1 MKHFSLLVTFAMAV
15 LAASCSGTQMAPS
28 ATPLAP
34 PVTQIPTQFATPTLI
49 PPSPAARGTPTAIA
63 TLSPAANVVVTP
75 TSVSLAAPKLKIDCI
90 SILPQNAPRLTSKG
104 VVVLGRSGP
113 ADASLDMSTGVL
125 RDFAQPIYR
134 TVNFV
139 SSSDGAK
146 LAYDQLTLDKP
157 GGQIISEALVI
168 AGADGR
174 PEKLIPWQWGLS
186 NIVGWLNN
194 DQLIINIAA
203 KDPDENRSAKPATL
217 VSLDT
222 KTGQQRT
229 LRPNFP
235 NIDLDYPT
243 ADWNGWGE
251 TVYDPNLQR
260 VIYSANDFSYGRA
273 RFVLWNLQTQT
284 TLANLPTRDVYWVQP
299 AWSPD
304 GKLFAVQT
312 NPDKG
317 NDWWSFELYGGGR
330 DATQFQQWTHL
341 TEYYSKVMIQSFT
354 WSPDSRHIA
363 FWFVP
368 NPQGE
373 LTIEQGQMQLGILD
387 VTTGEV
393 AITCIPGDDAFS
405 SSSPDLAP
413 PLWSP
418 DSQQLLVEDRF
429 TNNAGQIL
437 LVDLSQHIAEKV
449 ADNMGPAVWLTGSS
463 SK

>member
-1 MKHFSLLVTFAMAV
+1 
-15 LAASCSGTQMAPS
+15 
-28 ATPLAP
+28 
-34 PVTQIPTQFATPTLI
+34 
-49 PPSPAARGTPTAIA
+49 
-63 TLSPAANVVVTP
+63 
-75 TSVSLAAPKLKIDCI
+75 
-90 SILPQNAPRLTSKG
+90 
-104 VVVLGRSGP
+104 
-113 ADASLDMSTGVL
+113 
-125 RDFAQPIYR
+125 
-134 TVNFV
+134 
-139 SSSDGAK
+139 
-146 LAYDQLTLDKP
+146 
-157 GGQIISEALVI
+157 
-168 AGADGR
+168 
-174 PEKLIPWQWGLS
+174 
-186 NIVGWLNN
+186 
-194 DQLIINIAA
+194 
-203 KDPDENRSAKPATL
+203 
-217 VSLDT
+217 
-222 KTGQQRT
+222 
-229 LRPNFP
+229 
-235 NIDLDYPT
+235 
-243 ADWNGWGE
+243 
-251 TVYDPNLQR
+251 
-260 VIYSANDFSYGRA
+260 
-273 RFVLWNLQTQT
+273 VLWNLQTQT